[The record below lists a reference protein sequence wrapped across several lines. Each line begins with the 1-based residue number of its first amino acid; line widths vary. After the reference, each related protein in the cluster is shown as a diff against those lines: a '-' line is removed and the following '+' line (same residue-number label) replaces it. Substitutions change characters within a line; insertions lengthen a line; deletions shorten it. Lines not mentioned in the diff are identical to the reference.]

1 MTDELTILREMR
13 PETTPPDS
21 LVTLRARR
29 ALLRQ
34 ALAKRTRRRYAVRAA
49 AGVAATAAVLGVV
62 GIVNPNGGSTG
73 ATAAAATILDRS
85 ATAIDATAEGPYEYR
100 RSITS
105 SWEFGP
111 SATDPSKEETAPFV
125 DNGVETW
132 IPADTNKPV
141 IQRTT
146 AADGTVTF
154 AVVDQDDTDAA
165 GLYRQNPTEPADM
178 LKALRELV
186 RKSTLGL
193 LPSDVDPNDNS
204 DVWGTAFSLVA
215 DPRTSDDIRANVL
228 RALALMDGVQVVD
241 KNAEIAGKTGV
252 ALGLG
257 GDSLQLLFDRESGA
271 FLGVRSYP
279 EPGETWVGPDRP
291 RWTLIFES
299 KIVDS
304 APQPPHDK

>member
-1 MTDELTILREMR
+1 MIDELALLREMR

-29 ALLRQ
+29 ALLRH
-34 ALAKRTRRRYAVRAA
+34 ALAKRTRRRYAVRTLV
-49 AGVAATAAVLGVV
+49 GVAATAAVLGVV

-73 ATAAAATILDRS
+73 ATAAAAAILDRS
-85 ATAIDATAEGPYEYR
+85 ATAIDATTDGPYEYR
-100 RSITS
+100 RSIAS

-111 SATDPSKEETAPFV
+111 SSADPAKEETAPFV
-125 DNGVETW
+125 DDQVETW
-132 IPADTNKPV
+132 IPADSDKPI

-146 AADGTVTF
+146 AADRTVTF

-165 GLYRQNPTEPADM
+165 DLYRQNPTEPADM

-186 RKSTLGL
+186 RKSTQGL
-193 LPSDVDPNDNS
+193 LPSDVDPNNNS

-241 KNAEIAGKTGV
+241 KNSEIAGKTGV

-257 GDSLQLLFDRESGA
+257 GDSLQLLFDRDSDA
-271 FLGVRSYP
+271 FLGIRGYP
-279 EPGETWVGPDRP
+279 EHGPDWVGPSEP
-291 RWTLIFES
+291 VWTLVFETR
-299 KIVDS
+299 IVDS
-304 APQPPHDK
+304 APQPPE